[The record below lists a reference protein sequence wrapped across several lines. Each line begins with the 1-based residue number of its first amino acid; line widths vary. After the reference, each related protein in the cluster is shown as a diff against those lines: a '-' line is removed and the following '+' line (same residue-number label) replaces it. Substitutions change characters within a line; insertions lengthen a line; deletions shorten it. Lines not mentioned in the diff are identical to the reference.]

1 MKWIIHVYVKETG
14 EDLIFHN
21 CNNGEYTKFDLD
33 EAVQTVEILMKPS
46 MFGNKELYNIT
57 LEPIKE
63 I

>member
-1 MKWIIHVYVKETG
+1 MKWIIHLYLKDTG
-14 EDLIFHN
+14 EDLTFHN
-21 CNNGEYTKFDLD
+21 YDESEPTIFDLD